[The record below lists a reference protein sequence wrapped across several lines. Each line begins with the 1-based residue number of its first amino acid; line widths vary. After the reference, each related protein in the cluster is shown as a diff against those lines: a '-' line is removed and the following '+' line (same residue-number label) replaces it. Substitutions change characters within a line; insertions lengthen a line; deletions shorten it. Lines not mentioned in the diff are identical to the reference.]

1 MYRTL
6 RQCVDDLAATRQ
18 LVRIDEEI
26 DANLEAA
33 EIHRRVNRA
42 GGPAL
47 LFARVKGCA
56 FPMVSNLF
64 GTLGRARYIFRD
76 SLDSVRRLIEM
87 KIDPRPTLKSP
98 ARWLDTGR
106 TALTM
111 LPKRVTSGPVMAHE
125 TTIDKLPQLKC
136 WPNDGGAFI
145 TLPLVYT
152 EDLDQPGWRH
162 SNLGMYRIQLSGGQY
177 RQNEEVG
184 MHYQIHRGIGVHHT
198 AAVRRGE
205 PLRVNIFVGGTPAM
219 MLAAVMP
226 LPEGMSEL
234 SFAGALA
241 RHRIPLIYHSDA
253 HFGHLPIYAEADFCI
268 TGTVEPGRTLPEGP
282 FGDHLGYYSLAHP
295 FPVLRVE
302 KVYHRPDPIWP
313 FTVVGRPP
321 QEDTVFGQLIH
332 ELTGPIIPTII
343 AGVRAV
349 HAVDAAGVHPLL
361 LAIGSERYTPYAEP
375 ARPQELLTQANAIL
389 GAGPTFAGQISVDRQ
404 RRRRSAP
411 RHPQHRA
418 ILRAPAE
425 ARRLAARPPLPNLHH
440 HRHAGLLRQ
449 PAERRLESRHRRRRP
464 GPTPTAHGIAARLA
478 TARRFPQSAHLPA
491 RHAGDRRTQIQ
502 FASPQRKQGLSEF
515 CAAMSPEDSINQF
528 PLIVIVDDSQFTA
541 RIARQFP
548 LGHFHPQQSGSRYR
562 RNRQLHR
569 R

>member
-47 LFARVKGCA
+47 HFARVKGCA

-98 ARWLDTGR
+98 VRWLDTGR

-145 TLPLVYT
+145 TLPAVYT
-152 EDLDQPGWRH
+152 ENLDQPGWRH

-198 AAVRRGE
+198 AAVRRAE

-234 SFAGALA
+234 SFAGAWRDTVSRSSITPTRASVICPSTPKPISASPARSNPAARCPKDLLA
-241 RHRIPLIYHSDA
+241 TIWD
-253 HFGHLPIYAEADFCI
+253 I
-268 TGTVEPGRTLPEGP
+268 TALHTPSRCSAWKRSTT
-282 FGDHLGYYSLAHP
+282 
-295 FPVLRVE
+295 
-302 KVYHRPDPIWP
+302 DPI
-313 FTVVGRPP
+313 R
-321 QEDTVFGQLIH
+321 FG
-332 ELTGPIIPTII
+332 PSP
-343 AGVRAV
+343 
-349 HAVDAAGVHPLL
+349 
-361 LAIGSERYTPYAEP
+361 S
-375 ARPQELLTQANAIL
+375 
-389 GAGPTFAGQISVDRQ
+389 
-404 RRRRSAP
+404 SA
-411 RHPQHRA
+411 
-418 ILRAPAE
+418 
-425 ARRLAARPPLPNLHH
+425 ARRKKTRSSVN
-440 HRHAGLLRQ
+440 
-449 PAERRLESRHRRRRP
+449 
-464 GPTPTAHGIAARLA
+464 
-478 TARRFPQSAHLPA
+478 
-491 RHAGDRRTQIQ
+491 
-502 FASPQRKQGLSEF
+502 
-515 CAAMSPEDSINQF
+515 
-528 PLIVIVDDSQFTA
+528 
-541 RIARQFP
+541 
-548 LGHFHPQQSGSRYR
+548 
-562 RNRQLHR
+562 
-569 R
+569 